1 MVKIENVSVEFYGS
15 PRLFRAVNGVSLAI
29 PAGEVF
35 GIVGTSGAGKSTLLR
50 TINLLQKPASGRIVI
65 DSVDITGYAGQRLRQ
80 VRQKIGMI
88 FQQFNLIHTKTVFD
102 NVAFPMRIAGK
113 PLPDIA
119 KRVPEL
125 LELVGL
131 SDKIYAYPSRL
142 SGGQKQRVGI
152 ARALANDPRI
162 LLCDEPTSALDL
174 ETTNGILE
182 LLKDIHRKLGFTMVL
197 ISHEM
202 SVIKKVCTRV
212 AVMHDGLVVEEGD
225 VYDIFAS
232 PRHALTRAL
241 VAHSFDLELPERV
254 VRSAAGTLVKVVFKG
269 IKAEEPVLSDAI
281 RESGVGINVLHGKIE
296 YINEQPLG
304 VLVLEIIGDAAN
316 ILRTVEYLKTR
327 TASVEVLNA

>member
-1 MVKIENVSVEFYGS
+1 MVSIENVSVEFHS
-15 PRLFRAVNGVSLAI
+15 AQRLLKAVNGVSFSI
-29 PAGEVF
+29 REGEVF

-50 TINLLQKPASGRIVI
+50 TINLLQKPTFGRVVI
-65 DSVDITGYAGQRLRQ
+65 DSLDITGYSGIELRR

-113 PLPDIA
+113 PQTEIA
-119 KRVPEL
+119 KRVPDL

-131 SDKIYAYPSRL
+131 SDKIYAYPSKL

-174 ETTNGILE
+174 ETTNAILD
-182 LLKDIHRKLGFTMVL
+182 LLKDIHRKLGITTIL

-212 AVMHDGLVVEEGD
+212 AVMHDGVVVEEGN
-225 VYDIFAS
+225 VYDVFAS
-232 PRHALTRAL
+232 PQHHLTQAL
-241 VAHSFDLELPERV
+241 VAHSLDLELPERIL
-254 VRSAAGTLVKVVFKG
+254 RGAKGALVKVVYRG

-281 RESGVGINVLHGKIE
+281 REFSVGINVLHGKIE

-304 VLVLEIIGDAAN
+304 VLILNITGDTQGVG
-316 ILRTVEYLKTR
+316 RTIEYLRTR
-327 TASVEVLNA
+327 TASVEVIHG

>member
-1 MVKIENVSVEFYGS
+1 MVIIDNVSVEFHGAQ
-15 PRLFRAVNGVSLAI
+15 RLLRAVNGVSLSI
-29 PAGEVF
+29 RAGEVF

-50 TINLLQKPASGRIVI
+50 TINLLQKPTFGRVVI
-65 DSVDITGYAGQRLRQ
+65 DSVDITCYSGIELRR

-113 PLPDIA
+113 PQTEIA
-119 KRVPEL
+119 KRVPYL

-131 SDKIYAYPSRL
+131 SDKIYAYPSKL

-174 ETTNGILE
+174 ETTNAILD
-182 LLKDIHRKLGFTMVL
+182 LLKDIHRKLGITMIL

-202 SVIKKVCTRV
+202 SVIKKVCTKV
-212 AVMHDGLVVEEGD
+212 AVMHDGVVVEEGD

-232 PRHALTRAL
+232 PQHPLTQSL
-241 VAHSFDLELPERV
+241 VAHSLDLELPERV
-254 VRSAAGTLVKVVFKG
+254 LRGVKGALVKVFYRG

-281 RESGVGINVLHGKIE
+281 REFGVGINVLHGKIE

-304 VLVLEIIGDAAN
+304 VLILNITGDASGVDQA
-316 ILRTVEYLKTR
+316 IEYLRTR
-327 TASVEVLNA
+327 TASVEAIHG

>member
-1 MVKIENVSVEFYGS
+1 MVTIDNVSVEFHGTQ
-15 PRLFRAVNGVSLAI
+15 RLLRAVNGVSLSI
-29 PAGEVF
+29 REGDVF

-50 TINLLQKPASGRIVI
+50 TINLLQKPTFGRVVI
-65 DSVDITGYAGQRLRQ
+65 DSVDITCYSGIDLRR

-113 PLPDIA
+113 PQTEIA
-119 KRVPEL
+119 KRVLYL

-131 SDKIYAYPSRL
+131 LDKIYAYPSKL

-162 LLCDEPTSALDL
+162 LLCDEPASALDL
-174 ETTNGILE
+174 ETTNAILD
-182 LLKDIHRKLGFTMVL
+182 LLKGIHRKLGITMLL

-212 AVMHDGLVVEEGD
+212 AVMSEGVVVEEGN
-225 VYDIFAS
+225 VYNIFAS
-232 PRHALTRAL
+232 PQHSLTQSL
-241 VAHSFDLELPERV
+241 VAHSLDLELPERV
-254 VRSAAGTLVKVVFKG
+254 LGSAKGALVKAVYKG

-281 RESGVGINVLHGKIE
+281 REFGVGINVLHGKIE
-296 YINEQPLG
+296 YINDQPLG
-304 VLVLEIIGDAAN
+304 VLILN
-316 ILRTVEYLKTR
+316 ITGNEQGVGQTIEYLRTR
-327 TASVEVLNA
+327 TASVEVIHG